1 MEKDVNDNQG
11 RNPDR
16 PANVKTDLISLSV
29 VAVLMALSY
38 GIIKFFEL

>member
-1 MEKDVNDNQG
+1 MEKDINDNQVQ
-11 RNPDR
+11 NPDR
-16 PANVKTDLISLSV
+16 PSTVKTDLISLGV

>member
-1 MEKDVNDNQG
+1 MEKDINRNQG

-16 PANVKTDLISLSV
+16 PSTMKTDLISLSV